1 MPKYLVTYD
10 LVGDETAR
18 EYERLIAEIEAL
30 DDFVE
35 VQRSVWL
42 VRTNNSA
49 KEVRELLRSYM
60 DRDDRLLII
69 RIARGSAWRNV
80 LSGNAALK
88 NFLSSNP

>member
-1 MPKYLVTYD
+1 VPKYLVTYD
-10 LVGDETAR
+10 LVGDETTR
-18 EYERLIAEIEAL
+18 EYERLIAEIEGL

-42 VRTNNSA
+42 VKTNNSA

-80 LSGNAALK
+80 LSGNGALK
-88 NFLSSNP
+88 KFLAS